1 MAISL
6 PGVEPREPLMWKEE
20 QMSIPILTSIPVLFD
35 KPINVWLGIALVL
48 VVILQIGSGIV
59 LSKGKL
65 PILPL
70 HRLTALL
77 LAAVVAVHA
86 FYGIGYWFFD
96 FKIG

>member
-1 MAISL
+1 MQ
-6 PGVEPREPLMWKEE
+6 KEIK
-20 QMSIPILTSIPVLFD
+20 MSIPVLFD

-70 HRLTALL
+70 HRLNALL

>member
-1 MAISL
+1 MGGVAEGFSL

-20 QMSIPILTSIPVLFD
+20 QMSIPVLFD

-48 VVILQIGSGIV
+48 VVILQIASGII
-59 LSKGKL
+59 LSKGK
-65 PILPL
+65 ITVLPL
-70 HRLTALL
+70 HRLNALL

-96 FKIG
+96 FRIG